1 MLSLKERID
10 LLEIHL
16 KANPPQISSYADL
29 PFAILRYDPQDE
41 WTVRREVRLLA
52 TRLADAGKNVRTIS
66 MADLLWEAVDETEGM
81 DALVGWEREN
91 GFQAAEAQLTGY
103 LTNPNWY
110 PLPDALLQ
118 KLSTLDPGRD
128 VVFLVRAAAMAPDIY
143 HMSKLLDE
151 LQGRTRVPIIL
162 FYPGTVSEAAASMNV
177 TTTEMRF
184 MGLED
189 RQALGNYR
197 VKIYG

>member
-1 MLSLKERID
+1 MLLLKARID
-10 LLEIHL
+10 LLETHL
-16 KANPPQISSYADL
+16 KANPPQISSYSDL
-29 PFAILRYDPQDE
+29 PFAILRYDPWDE
-41 WTVRREVRLLA
+41 WNLRREAKLLA
-52 TRLADAGKNVRTIS
+52 TRLADAGKSVHTIS
-66 MADLLWEAVDETEGM
+66 LADLLWEAVDETEGM
-81 DALVGWEREN
+81 DALVMWERAN
-91 GFQAAEAQLTGY
+91 GFRRAEEQLTAY
-103 LTNPNWY
+103 LTE
-110 PLPDALLQ
+110 
-118 KLSTLDPGRD
+118 LDPHRD

-162 FYPGTVSEAAASMNV
+162 FYPGTVSEAAANMNV

>member
-10 LLEIHL
+10 LLETHL

-29 PFAILRYDPQDE
+29 PFAILRYEPGDE
-41 WTVRREVRLLA
+41 WAVRREAKLLA
-52 TRLADAGKNVRTIS
+52 TRLADTGKVVHTIS
-66 MADLLWEAVDETEGM
+66 LADLLWEAVDETEGM
-81 DALVGWEREN
+81 DALIGWERDN
-91 GFQAAEAQLTGY
+91 GFHAAEEQLTAY
-103 LTNPNWY
+103 LTDPDWF
-110 PLPDALLQ
+110 PLSDALVQ
-118 KLSTLDPGRD
+118 RFAPLDPSRD
-128 VVFLVRAAAMAPDIY
+128 IVFLVRAAAMAPGIY

-162 FYPGTVSEAAASMNV
+162 FYPGTVSEAVANMNV